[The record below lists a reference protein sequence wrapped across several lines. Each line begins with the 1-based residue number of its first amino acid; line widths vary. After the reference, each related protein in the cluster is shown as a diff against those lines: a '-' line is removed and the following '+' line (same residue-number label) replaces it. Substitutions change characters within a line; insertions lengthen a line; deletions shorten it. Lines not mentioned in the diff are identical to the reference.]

1 MRKRQREDRGE
12 KGTERLARVKDHV
25 IRDSQRVSYQL
36 ILKTSLQGQFIPVL
50 FEETEAWIN

>member
-12 KGTERLARVKDHV
+12 KGTERLAGVKDHV
-25 IRDSQRVSYQL
+25 IRNSGVSYQL

-50 FEETEAWIN
+50 FEETEARIN